1 MVNEAT
7 TDPALPASS
16 AALVLPEAVLA
27 VFRDCRKEGARA
39 LLVGGVVRDA
49 LRGVPAKDLD
59 IEVHGLSLDA
69 LRRLLRRHGQVNEV
83 GRSFGVLK
91 LRLPGDD
98 AEIDV
103 SVPRRDSRVG
113 VGHRGIQA
121 DADPFLGVLEAA
133 RRRDLTIN
141 AIAYDPLAGAFEDPF
156 AGRRDLRDGVLRA
169 VDAATFVED
178 PLRALR
184 VAQFAARFDFA
195 VAPDLEELCAA
206 MPLQELPP
214 ERVRGE
220 VEKLLL
226 KAPRPSVGWAFA
238 RRTGMW
244 AKLLPEWDHPAPS
257 LDRCAALPVA
267 EAPRRLALM
276 LGAAG
281 EGLDVAATERVLD
294 RLWVHRV
301 DGWPVRRQVLFEAAQ
316 LAAARAGLDDTRLR
330 RLADHGEIE
339 LLCLLAQRPDLLDRA
354 RALGVAREPLPPLLL
369 GRHVTRL
376 GVEPGPRMGEWLARV
391 REEQLEGRLRTREEA
406 VEWLRSVLPH
416 PPSP

>member
-1 MVNEAT
+1 MPPE
-7 TDPALPASS
+7 
-16 AALVLPEAVLA
+16 ALVLPEPVLA
-27 VFRDCRKEGARA
+27 VFRDCRREGARA

-49 LRGVPAKDLD
+49 LRGQAAKDLD
-59 IEVHGLSLDA
+59 VEVHGLSLDA

-91 LRLPGDD
+91 LRLPEGG

-103 SVPRRDSRVG
+103 SVPRRDSRIG

-121 DADPFLGVLEAA
+121 DADPFLGVVEAA

-141 AIAYDPLAGAFEDPF
+141 AIAYDPLANCFEDPF
-156 AGRRDLRDGVLRA
+156 EGRRDLRDGVLRA

-184 VAQFAARFDFA
+184 VAQFAARFGFT
-195 VAPDLEELCAA
+195 VAPDLEELCTA
-206 MPLQELPP
+206 MPLEELPA

-226 KAPRPSVGWAFA
+226 KAPRPSVGWVFA
-238 RRTGMW
+238 RRTHMW
-244 AKLLPEWDHPAPS
+244 ARVIPEWDHEAPS
-257 LDRCAALPVA
+257 LDRCAALPVSEPA
-267 EAPRRLALM
+267 RRLALM

-301 DGWPVRRQVLFEAAQ
+301 DGYPVRRQVLFMAEQ
-316 LAAARAGLDDTRLR
+316 LAAARAGLDDSRLR
-330 RLADHGEIE
+330 RLADHGELE
-339 LLCLLAQRPDLLDRA
+339 LLCLLADRGDLVTRA
-354 RALGVAREPLPPLLL
+354 RALGIARDALPPLLL

-391 REEQLEGRLRTREEA
+391 REEQLEGRLHTREEA
-406 VEWLRSVLPH
+406 VDWLRSVLPH